1 MALAFA
7 GNDLVNFIGV
17 PIAGYQSFL
26 AWVDSGLSAD
36 NYTMEIL
43 SEKVAAPTEI
53 LFGAGA
59 IMIIT
64 LWTSS
69 KAKSVIKT
77 SIDLSNQ
84 EETVERCGLAEDY
97 WSERLEFQRYRTTS
111 YAESQNRKRGQ

>member
-1 MALAFA
+1 
-7 GNDLVNFIGV
+7 
-17 PIAGYQSFL
+17 
-26 AWVDSGLSAD
+26 
-36 NYTMEIL
+36 MEIL

-53 LFGAGA
+53 LLGAGA

-84 EETVERCGLAEDY
+84 EETVER
-97 WSERLEFQRYRTTS
+97 FQPNFLSRFLVK
-111 YAESQNRKRGQ
+111 AAGIFKIKLSQ